1 LFVAA
6 MSSYQ
11 HSILWRGEDPTKI
24 KFKPSFDGT
33 KRVERY
39 RKGQVPQWAKE
50 DEKKKASEAKEPE
63 PDLKQARKRRRE
75 REAAAVILE
84 EKKPEKKEDVASS
97 RLARL
102 QRSSGGETSTER
114 HLRHRHVPEAAVLE
128 EADKKDEDDEEKAEL
143 KQLKEEDLE
152 PKAAGLAELRYDEI
166 SGSEEEDNEL
176 RNLRRERAR
185 EQALEKRRVEEDVLK
200 DELEKEEQDEVLD
213 EEESEY
219 ESASEDDARR
229 GGIMM
234 KPVFVSKVHRD
245 TVREKELIEKQE
257 EEMEQNKQNRHLEKK
272 AESKMLVIDKI
283 SEEVE
288 AARLAELADDRS
300 DVELMDDDDEK
311 NEAEEYEMWKIRELK
326 RIKRDKE
333 ERLVAQKE
341 IEFVLKRRGMTDAER
356 EADDKKLDA
365 STTSREKVKQFNF
378 MQKYYHRGGFFQD
391 KATEGSEPLY
401 LRDYHEPLEEEKYDK
416 SLLPKA
422 MQLRRGQFGKSGQVK
437 HSHLTD
443 SDTTDMTAAW
453 SQSSKQVQRYQ
464 EKMAGA
470 KGVFNFDRPSLKK

>member
-1 LFVAA
+1 MA
-6 MSSYQ
+6 SSYQ
-11 HSILWRGEDPTKI
+11 HSILWRGEDPTKT

-50 DEKKKASEAKEPE
+50 DVKEKAKEPE
-63 PDLKQARKRRRE
+63 PDLRQARKRRRE
-75 REAAAVILE
+75 REAAAVVLE
-84 EKKPEKKEDVASS
+84 EKKEDVASS

-114 HLRHRHVPEAAVLE
+114 LLRHRHVAEAAVLE
-128 EADKKDEDDEEKAEL
+128 EADKKDEEDEEKLEL

-152 PKAAGLAELRYDEI
+152 PKAAAGLAELRYDEV
-166 SGSEEEDNEL
+166 SGSEEEDIEL
-176 RNLRRERAR
+176 RALRRERAR
-185 EQALEKRRVEEDVLK
+185 EQALEKRRQEEDVLR
-200 DELEKEEQDEVLD
+200 DELDKDEQDEVLD

-219 ESASEDDARR
+219 ESESEDDPRH

-234 KPVFVSKVHRD
+234 KPVFVSKANRD
-245 TVREKELIEKQE
+245 TVREKELHEKQE
-257 EEMEQNKQNRHLEKK
+257 AEMEQNRQNRQLEKK

-288 AARLAELADDRS
+288 AERLAEMADDRS

-333 ERLVAQKE
+333 DRLTRQKE
-341 IEFVLKRRGMTDAER
+341 IEFVLKRRGMTDQER
-356 EADDKKLDA
+356 EEDDKKLDA
-365 STTSREKVKQFNF
+365 INPSREKVKQFNF

-391 KATEGSEPLY
+391 KATEGAEPLY

-422 MQLRRGQFGKSGQVK
+422 MQLRRGEFGKKGQVK

-443 SDTTDMTAAW
+443 VDTTDMSAAW

-470 KGVFNFDRPSLKK
+470 KGVMNFDRPSLKK

>member
-1 LFVAA
+1 

-11 HSILWRGEDPTKI
+11 HSILWRGEDPTKT
-24 KFKPSFDGT
+24 KFKPSYDGT

-50 DEKKKASEAKEPE
+50 DVKEKAKEPE
-63 PDLKQARKRRRE
+63 PDLRQARKRRRE
-75 REAAAVILE
+75 RGAAAVVLE
-84 EKKPEKKEDVASS
+84 EKKEDAASS

-114 HLRHRHVPEAAVLE
+114 LLRHRHVAEAAVLE
-128 EADKKDEDDEEKAEL
+128 EGDKKDEDDEEKAEL
-143 KQLKEEDLE
+143 KQLKEEDADLE
-152 PKAAGLAELRYDEI
+152 PKVVGLAELRYDEV

-185 EQALEKRRVEEDVLK
+185 EQALEKRRIEEDVLK
-200 DELEKEEQDEVLD
+200 DEFEKEEQDEVLD
-213 EEESEY
+213 EASEY
-219 ESASEDDARR
+219 ESESEDDTRH

-234 KPVFVSKVHRD
+234 KPVFVSKANRD
-245 TVREKELIEKQE
+245 TVREKELQDKQE
-257 EEMEQNKQNRHLEKK
+257 EEMEQNKQNRKLEVK
-272 AESKMLVIDKI
+272 AESKMLLIDKI
-283 SEEVE
+283 GEEAE
-288 AARLAELADDRS
+288 AERLAETADDRS

-333 ERLVAQKE
+333 GRVSRQKE
-341 IEFVLKRRGMTDAER
+341 IEFVLKRRGMTDQER
-356 EADDKKLDA
+356 DDDDKKLDA
-365 STTSREKVKQFNF
+365 LNPGRQKVQQFNF

-391 KATEGSEPLY
+391 KAVEGAEPLY

-443 SDTTDMTAAW
+443 VDTTDMSAAW

-470 KGVFNFDRPSLKK
+470 KGVMNFDRPGLKK